1 MDDVINIINA
11 AKPGETVELTVLR
24 GGSTK
29 TFKVTLGERP
39 ASVRDSQSSAPG
51 PFGK

>member
-1 MDDVINIINA
+1 
-11 AKPGETVELTVLR
+11 VLR

-29 TFKVTLGERP
+29 TVNVTFGERP
-39 ASVRDSQSSAPG
+39 ASVKDSQSASPG